1 MNYLRTEQPICRGML
16 LSTPNTAKVAPQ
28 NVTVLSVSF
37 FSRINLHFFT
47 VTCKMIYVFAVGFG
61 DTQHLS
67 FLSFIYIFS
76 RKICC
81 SLKPARTEESS
92 CPLG

>member
-1 MNYLRTEQPICRGML
+1 ML

-37 FSRINLHFFT
+37 FPRINLHFFT

-61 DTQHLS
+61 DT
-67 FLSFIYIFS
+67 
-76 RKICC
+76 
-81 SLKPARTEESS
+81 
-92 CPLG
+92 